1 VAKGQTDCDYVSD
14 SLFTNY
20 MPRVNVCIWNLNQP
34 KLLVFPNPVNDNLN
48 ICSHANLT
56 SVKVFN
62 LLGGIMKDITC
73 NGIQFQLDVK
83 DLPVGMYVIEG
94 IDESGKLSRV
104 QFQKVD

>member
-1 VAKGQTDCDYVSD
+1 
-14 SLFTNY
+14 
-20 MPRVNVCIWNLNQP
+20 VNTRIWNLNQP
-34 KLLVFPNPVNDNLN
+34 KLQVFPNPVNDNVN
-48 ICSHANLT
+48 ICSHINIT

-62 LLGGIMKDITC
+62 LLGLIVKDIAC
-73 NGIQFQLDVK
+73 NGIQLQLDVK